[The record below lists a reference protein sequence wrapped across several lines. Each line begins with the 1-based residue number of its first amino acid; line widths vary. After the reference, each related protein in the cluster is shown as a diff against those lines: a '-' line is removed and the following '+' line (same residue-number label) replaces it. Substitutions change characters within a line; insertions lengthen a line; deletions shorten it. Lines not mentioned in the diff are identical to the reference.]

1 MTEGYERYAQ
11 SHPTPFFQSPLYDI
25 LGPLGH
31 QEHVEEI
38 LNGTFDV
45 PEDVDEFT
53 RKFILQL
60 QRVPDSPQRE
70 ITGSTSTAEHV
81 WGWKRMKKT
90 TASSPFGPSFSEYIA
105 GSDDKRIAEVDA
117 AIASIPA
124 LTGVCPPSWFS
135 AVDVM
140 IPKKTDSQHVKKLRI
155 IVLFHALFNMF
166 NKRVAKLAMKQAE
179 RCNLIPHEAY
189 GSRKGYRATDCCLN
203 KVLTL
208 DLARQKKESVVICSN
223 DAKSCYD
230 RIAHPVANICLQ
242 RLGVDPITV
251 AIIFA
256 TIQHMQHHVKTA
268 YGVSDTSYGSKTIPL
283 QGALQGNG
291 AGPMIWLAVSIPLIE
306 MIRANG
312 FGFASTNPLTGYR
325 YQFSCY
331 TFVDDTDLVHNK
343 SPNDHALINDMQD
356 MLNHWSGELRA
367 TGGVLVPNKSYWYLV
382 AFKME

>member
-1 MTEGYERYAQ
+1 MEKTDEYDITHECLTKKEIEEACMTEGYERYAQ

-60 QRVPDSPQRE
+60 QRVPDSPRRE

-242 RLGVDPITV
+242 RLERVQTPKKFMTGGRQQAFFGNPISQS
-251 AIIFA
+251 A
-256 TIQHMQHHVKTA
+256 TILPCHEHVLH
-268 YGVSDTSYGSKTIPL
+268 DTCRQTIR
-283 QGALQGNG
+283 
-291 AGPMIWLAVSIPLIE
+291 E
-306 MIRANG
+306 
-312 FGFASTNPLTGYR
+312 
-325 YQFSCY
+325 
-331 TFVDDTDLVHNK
+331 
-343 SPNDHALINDMQD
+343 
-356 MLNHWSGELRA
+356 
-367 TGGVLVPNKSYWYLV
+367 
-382 AFKME
+382 